1 MPCCQPVTSQTP
13 PKTSFGHNNGSGHD
27 FMLCCIHRLLL
38 SFRAHSVAD
47 RSAFHISFRCP
58 PSERKQLKI
67 RANRFRCFLKERLI
81 RKEDEDG
88 GYASREP
95 QRFIRQTSVR
105 CLYYSHARRQP
116 ANHAGLG

>member
-1 MPCCQPVTSQTP
+1 MGQGTT
-13 PKTSFGHNNGSGHD
+13 
-27 FMLCCIHRLLL
+27 LCCAAYIAYFCHFELTRRRQICFSHFFPL
-38 SFRAHSVAD
+38 
-47 RSAFHISFRCP
+47 P

-67 RANRFRCFLKERLI
+67 RANRFRCFLKERPI

-95 QRFIRQTSVR
+95 QRSIRQTSVR